1 MKLLVI
7 SAAPFI
13 KKGNDYYAYSP
24 YVKEL
29 DVWANYADQIA
40 FTCPIWE
47 EDNGLLISKISF
59 AVTKIYEVKSF
70 NVKSVKNSF
79 LALLY
84 SFINSF
90 LIFKSM
96 FWADHIHLRCPGNIS
111 LLGCIVQIFFPHKV
125 KTAKYAGN
133 WDLKSKQPASYRLQ
147 KWILRNTFLTKNMQV
162 LVYGEWENSTKNIK
176 PFFTASYYASEIR
189 PVADRWERR
198 PWHVVFVGTLG
209 ANKRPMYVVQ
219 LVAKLRERGV
229 PMTLALYGHGAEHAR
244 ITQFI
249 QEQNL
254 SEWII
259 CHGNQPRE
267 VIQQALCEAHFLCLP
282 SQSEGWPKAVAEAM
296 FWGAIPWATPV
307 SCVPQMLNEGRRGLI
322 LTLDINRD
330 IEQIQQGCTD
340 PNALR
345 QQSQLAMEWS
355 RQYTLDAFEMAI
367 RKLMQP

>member
-1 MKLLVI
+1 MKTVVVS
-7 SAAPFI
+7 SAPLIQKAD
-13 KKGNDYYAYSP
+13 GWYAYSP
-24 YVKEL
+24 YAQEL
-29 DVWANYADQIA
+29 ELWAKYATTVTMVCPVWSEANG
-40 FTCPIWE
+40 T
-47 EDNGLLISKISF
+47 LVTRLSF
-59 AVTKIYEVKSF
+59 SPEQVIPLHEF
-70 NVKSVKNSF
+70 NIKTVLGV
-79 LALLY
+79 LRG
-84 SFINSF
+84 
-90 LIFKSM
+90 LIFALPNLWKLYRAM
-96 FWADHIHLRCPGNIS
+96 QQTEHIHLRCPGNLS
-111 LLGCIVQIFFPHKV
+111 LLGCLVQSLFP
-125 KTAKYAGN
+125 KTYKTCKYAGN
-133 WDLKSKQPASYRLQ
+133 WDPQAAQPIAYRWQ
-147 KWILRNTFLTKNMQV
+147 KRLLSHTRFTQNIRV
-162 LVYGEWENSTKNIK
+162 LVYGEWPRATKNIV

-189 PVADRWERR
+189 PVTDRWERR

-219 LVAKLRERGV
+219 LVAKLRARGV

-244 ITQFI
+244 ITQYI

-254 SEWII
+254 SEWIV

-307 SCVPQMLNEGRRGLI
+307 SCVPQMLDEGRRGLI

-330 IEQIQQGCTD
+330 IEQIQRGCTD

-345 QQSQLAMEWS
+345 QQSQQAMEWS